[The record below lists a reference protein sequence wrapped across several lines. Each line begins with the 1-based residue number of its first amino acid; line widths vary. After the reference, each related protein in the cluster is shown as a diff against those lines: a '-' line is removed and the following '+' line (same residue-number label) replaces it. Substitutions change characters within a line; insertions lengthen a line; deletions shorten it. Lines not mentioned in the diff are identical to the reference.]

1 MDLSFDSLP
10 NHVPPHEAKY
20 EREQLQR
27 GLEIEW
33 NENAYRA
40 YACAALTGV
49 FNMPELR
56 DMLAE
61 IAHPDCDHDRY
72 VAMMRVI
79 TCFVGNLADRMEFE
93 ERVAKATCND

>member
-1 MDLSFDSLP
+1 MDLSFDPLP
-10 NHVPPHEAKY
+10 DYVSPHEAKY
-20 EREQLQR
+20 ERERLQR
-27 GLEIEW
+27 GFEIEW

-61 IAHPDCDHDRY
+61 IAHPNCDNDRY

-79 TCFVGNLADRMEFE
+79 TSFVGDLAGRMELE
-93 ERVAKATCND
+93 ERSAKATCYD